1 MEFVEGETLESL
13 IRRSGRLEAKLALEI
28 ATQVAAG
35 LAAVHKQRL
44 VHRDIKPSN
53 IMVSLEE
60 RGGVTAKIID
70 LGLAKAVDEP
80 SAQTAISTPGAFAG
94 TPAFASP
101 EQFAGVAVDIRSDLY
116 SLGVTL
122 WAMVTGQ
129 TPFRGASA
137 EVMYQHQHA
146 PLPLER
152 LKDVPQP
159 VVELLEKNPAQ
170 RFQTPKELLKAIPT
184 VTGAIDAGRRIT
196 RQSLQET
203 PPAVSLVGPRKPPTR
218 LAPKKVSIARL
229 PVTGSDVFG
238 RKEDMVFLD
247 RAWVNKEVNVV
258 TFTSFR
264 EGEYFGSILTARCN

>member
-1 MEFVEGETLESL
+1 MLT
-13 IRRSGRLEAKLALEI
+13 
-28 ATQVAAG
+28 
-35 LAAVHKQRL
+35 
-44 VHRDIKPSN
+44 
-53 IMVSLEE
+53 
-60 RGGVTAKIID
+60 
-70 LGLAKAVDEP
+70 
-80 SAQTAISTPGAFAG
+80 G
-94 TPAFASP
+94 T
-101 EQFAGVAVDIRSDLY
+101 
-116 SLGVTL
+116 
-122 WAMVTGQ
+122 
-129 TPFRGASA
+129 TPFRGTPG

-146 PLPLER
+146 PLPVER

-159 VVELLEKNPAQ
+159 VVVLLEKLLEKNPAQ